1 MARFFRTPML
11 VAISIGL
18 SAVICLIEE
27 LRLTGC
33 GYATLR
39 PSLLDVTRLL
49 EKLVIPVALLILFQS
64 VVAFTNFAVSDQP
77 RLPGRLA
84 KGFGTLFVAIGGFI
98 LFQQTTQPAALLCTP
113 AYWGGVV
120 GSDSLAFLSLLWFVL
135 WFGLTVVCIV
145 ANAFVPQGKSDV

>member
-1 MARFFRTPML
+1 MANLFRTPML

-18 SAVICLIEE
+18 SAGICLVEE

-33 GYATLR
+33 GYATLQ
-39 PSLLDVTRLL
+39 PASLDVTRLL
-49 EKLVIPVALLILFQS
+49 EKLVIPVVLLILFQL

-77 RLPGRLA
+77 RVPSLLA
-84 KGFGTLFVAIGGFI
+84 KGFGTLFVAICGFI
-98 LFQQTTQPAALLCTP
+98 LFQLTTQSAELICTP

-135 WFGLTVVCIV
+135 WFGVTVVCIIV
-145 ANAFVPQGKSDV
+145 NAFVPQGRRNV